1 MKKCL
6 SLFLLISHDTA
17 FLKLPLQFNSICISL
32 SNTVFTWYWI
42 ITKIC
47 SVAHHR
53 SLCKQD

>member
-17 FLKLPLQFNSICISL
+17 VLKLPLQFNSICISL

-47 SVAHHR
+47 SVAHH
-53 SLCKQD
+53 